1 MFQVLWSMSGL
12 WLCVLCVRG
21 RTPYRRWPMF
31 RGFQDWAGGEHHL
44 GHWVVG
50 TRRQR
55 PDYLFQVY
63 CIWRL
68 WTARLLKV
76 LWHLFQWGLSRHT
89 MQSMYKISLVYL
101 FESLCLVLM
110 WPYRNVSLTLGVLVI
125 GMASSLYVHLV
136 PYIDVGSW
144 TRLETSTLG
153 YGFCAKGC

>member
-1 MFQVLWSMSGL
+1 
-12 WLCVLCVRG
+12 
-21 RTPYRRWPMF
+21 
-31 RGFQDWAGGEHHL
+31 
-44 GHWVVG
+44 
-50 TRRQR
+50 
-55 PDYLFQVY
+55 
-63 CIWRL
+63 
-68 WTARLLKV
+68 
-76 LWHLFQWGLSRHT
+76 